1 LEYNS
6 WRSREA
12 EILVIEFFDEL
23 RTCDDVRALGTR
35 GIGEGPM
42 MDYKDSISFREQG
55 ALTAGAKKEL
65 ARDVSALANAQ
76 GGLLVIG
83 VKDPAR
89 EGEPPTSEDFV
100 GVAVPETFARD
111 LESSLLGSVSPPLY
125 PLVRVTEDDFEDPE
139 IGERRRASR

>member
-1 LEYNS
+1 M
-6 WRSREA
+6 
-12 EILVIEFFDEL
+12 IELFDEL

-42 MDYKDSISFREQG
+42 MDYKESISFREQG
-55 ALTAGAKKEL
+55 TLTEGAKKEL

-89 EGEPPTSEDFV
+89 EGVKDIAEATEQISNILQQ
-100 GVAVPETFARD
+100 AVDPRHGE
-111 LESSLLGSVSPPLY
+111 
-125 PLVRVTEDDFEDPE
+125 VRVSTEA
-139 IGERRRASR
+139 ERQRREEQDKQTTKRPGPR